1 MFPTGYACLKGGKVT
16 FYSNAMLTPV
26 KKHLEENTD
35 GALISILGWRKRRK
49 GQKGG
54 KNLENGPYSSLQTKG
69 ISEAA
74 DLFTAALIWPQD
86 KIKAIR
92 QIKSS
97 QDKALKQ
104 IVKGTKKLDLQKLML
119 LDQHNLDIYHQGHS
133 QIARLHP
140 LPGSRGSF
148 AEQVPSPQFAHIK

>member
-1 MFPTGYACLKGGKVT
+1 MCLLKRGQSHVLLKCNVNPCKEAFRGKHRWG
-16 FYSNAMLTPV
+16 SDIDSW
-26 KKHLEENTD
+26 LEE
-35 GALISILGWRKRRK
+35 KEK
-49 GQKGG
+49 GPEGG